1 MTGAMTRLFTARA
14 AMLGALLFAI
24 AMTALEQG
32 GWWWAMLIVATS
44 WLTGIRLPL
53 LIRFRLPSS
62 HRYVISENRKTRQNN
77 RRIVRERRKAT
88 KIARKMRQ
96 TRQ

>member
-1 MTGAMTRLFTARA
+1 MTRLFTARA

-32 GWWWAMLIVATS
+32 GWWWAVFIVATS
-44 WLTGIRLPL
+44 WITGIRLPL
-53 LIRFRLPSS
+53 LSRFRLPST
-62 HRYVISENRKTRQNN
+62 HRYIISENRKTRRNN
-77 RRIVRERRKAT
+77 RRITRERRRARN
-88 KIARKMRQ
+88 IARKMRR